1 MSNMDKKEFLMT
13 DYEKMRIEAVARMT
27 AMGIDTVTIENYKR
41 NGRIP
46 VYSKN
51 GENSLTSYPALMSVA
66 SNMSNMDLAVFA
78 IVCWD
83 SPIGRMNSFR
93 ENLRN
98 ELDFQGLTVK
108 ELSAKTGIVK
118 GTLDNY
124 LGIRASIPPADI
136 AVKIAEALNVSV
148 EFLVTGKERKE
159 NKNQLAVLITAEEK
173 KLLNDLNTIPSNIQ
187 KTFKTLLHQTAESI
201 EKNLING
208 K

>member
-1 MSNMDKKEFLMT
+1 M
-13 DYEKMRIEAVARMT
+13 YIELFCQVNNT
-27 AMGIDTVTIENYKR
+27 SIDI
-41 NGRIP
+41 
-46 VYSKN
+46 
-51 GENSLTSYPALMSVA
+51 
-66 SNMSNMDLAVFA
+66 
-78 IVCWD
+78 
-83 SPIGRMNSFR
+83 IGRMNSFR

-187 KTFKTLLHQTAESI
+187 KTFKTLLHQTAESF